1 MDLNNLIDRNYAL
14 QTKDLSG
21 TSRSTRYVL
30 HIGDMKVGVLYDFNP
45 EIADY
50 IFKLIKEDLK
60 KKKQEKDQEAIAYPK
75 SGQAWSIIDTNR
87 LVTFWCSKIDSKQIE
102 KSLGRPWSEITLK
115 AFETLGKETA
125 LFARNQLLKRVDQK
139 EEYLLGREVEEF
151 AKLVA
156 QLCKLI

>member
-1 MDLNNLIDRNYAL
+1 MDLNTLIKRQYALHLIDRSDKSS
-14 QTKDLSG
+14 T
-21 TSRSTRYVL
+21 TRYVL
-30 HIGDMKVGVLYDFNP
+30 NTGLEKVGVLFDFNP

-50 IFKLIKEDLK
+50 IFRLIKEDLR

-75 SGQAWSIIDTNR
+75 SGQVWSTIDTHR

>member
-50 IFKLIKEDLK
+50 IFKLIKEDLR
-60 KKKQEKDQEAIAYPK
+60 KKKQEKNQEAIAYPK
-75 SGQAWSIIDTNR
+75 SGQVWSIIDINR

>member
-50 IFKLIKEDLK
+50 IFKLIKEDLR

-75 SGQAWSIIDTNR
+75 SGQAWSIIDINR
-87 LVTFWCSKIDSKQIE
+87 LITFWCAKMDSKQME
-102 KSLGRPWSEITLK
+102 RSLGRPWSEIIMEVFK
-115 AFETLGKETA
+115 TLGKETA
-125 LFARNQLLKRVDQK
+125 LFARKSTIEKSESK
-139 EEYLLGREVEEF
+139 EEYLLNKEIEEF
-151 AKLVA
+151 ARLMR
-156 QLCKLI
+156 QLYSLI